1 MLLADID
8 PQPTVAVKDL
18 DKAKAFYGGVLEFE
32 PLGAETMGVQLYRAG
47 RTVIVVYQS
56 PFAGTNKATA
66 MTWGV
71 GELFDSVMTELEGK
85 GVVFEHYDMPNV
97 IRDGNVHRAG
107 GAGLAWFK
115 DPDGNIIH
123 LNSFGH

>member
-1 MLLADID
+1 MLLADLD

-18 DKAKAFYGGVLEFE
+18 EKAKAFYGGVLEFQ
-32 PLGAETMGVQLYRAG
+32 PLGPSTMGVQLYRAG
-47 RTVIVVYQS
+47 RTVIVVYESQ
-56 PFAGTNKATA
+56 FAGTNQGTA
-66 MTWGV
+66 MTWAL
-71 GELFDSVMTELEGK
+71 GELFDPVMTELEGK
-85 GVVFEHYDMPNV
+85 GVVFEHYQMPNV
-97 IRDGNVHRAG
+97 ILDGNVHRTG